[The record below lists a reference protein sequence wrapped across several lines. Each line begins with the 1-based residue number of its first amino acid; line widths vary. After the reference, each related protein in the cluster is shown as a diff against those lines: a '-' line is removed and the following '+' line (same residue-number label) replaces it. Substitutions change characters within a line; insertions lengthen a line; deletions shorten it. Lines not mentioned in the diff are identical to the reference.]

1 MAAVLK
7 PMAQAAS
14 FARVASR
21 LRTGGFTMVEL
32 ITVIIV
38 IGILGAIGATRF
50 FDSNT
55 AQGRAFSDQVKALV
69 RQAQKLAIAQNR
81 NVFVRARPTGFAV
94 CFTSTCNDT
103 AALAVAPGGS
113 NGGAA
118 GTRAFCTLNGAYVQR
133 WLCEGTPAQVSVA
146 GAGTDFFFDPLG
158 RPGNVDGSNF
168 SRLRWTINSGASK
181 FSISVEQESG
191 YVF

>member
-1 MAAVLK
+1 MAETASSWR
-7 PMAQAAS
+7 AA
-14 FARVASR
+14 FRAGTGRA
-21 LRTGGFTMVEL
+21 RTGGFTMVEL

-55 AQGRAFSDQVKALV
+55 AQSRAFADQVKALV

-94 CFTSTCNDT
+94 CFTSTCADI
-103 AALAVAPGGS
+103 ASLAVAPGGS
-113 NGGAA
+113 NS
-118 GTRAFCTLNGAYVQR
+118 GTTRTRSFCTVDGAYVQR
-133 WLCEGTPAQVSVA
+133 WLCEGTPTQVTVD

-158 RPGNVDGSNF
+158 RPANVDGSSF
-168 SRLRWTINSGASK
+168 SSLRWTINSGASK
-181 FSISVEQESG
+181 FAIAVEQESG